1 LRGDL
6 LGAKTRIKDLET
18 LWDEA
23 EAGLKPR
30 AAADWHTI
38 DKAID
43 RTLAA
48 LRAGLPDAA
57 ACKQT
62 LTDLLDVIDRMSG
75 KASVRPPFK
84 AVWFH
89 DWSQVSIRAVNIEC
103 PQRVRLG
110 PIPAVDVPGPSP
122 RGAETEQFLY
132 GRTRS
137 PSTIGIAT

>member
-6 LGAKTRIKDLET
+6 LGAKTRIKDPET
-18 LWDEA
+18 SWNEA

-57 ACKQT
+57 TCKHT
-62 LTDLLDVIDRMSG
+62 LADLLDVIDRLSG

-84 AVWFH
+84 AAWFH
-89 DWSQVSIRAVNIEC
+89 DWSQMYIRAVNIEC
-103 PQRVRLG
+103 P
-110 PIPAVDVPGPSP
+110 
-122 RGAETEQFLY
+122 
-132 GRTRS
+132 
-137 PSTIGIAT
+137 